1 MVEEYQA
8 ADDSCEHTEE
18 DRSYAT
24 HFYGVVRR
32 VFFAIVREEELL
44 CLVTDEA
51 PCPCQYNRCQHEAED
66 NDAAQYVVVF
76 DLIWNG
82 FGRNA
87 SLPHHKFRVQQS
99 VSTEVSEFVA
109 LGQIVYGVCHSALQ
123 SWDFQCVG
131 ALAPLYLSW
140 GQICLYYRVYLGRR
154 AALHLPD
161 DTSHPVLGC
170 VVSGTG

>member
-18 DRSYAT
+18 DRSYAAY
-24 HFYGVVRR
+24 FYGVVRR

-51 PCPCQYNRCQHEAED
+51 PCLGQYHRCQHEAED

-87 SLPHHKFRVQQS
+87 SLSHFKFRVQQS

-109 LGQIVYGVCHSALQ
+109 QGQIVYGVCHSALQ
-123 SWDFQCVG
+123 SWNFQCVG
-131 ALAPLYLSW
+131 ALAPSNPARWKVGLDYGIYFAW
-140 GQICLYYRVYLGRR
+140 R